1 LKIVEESRTGKEE
14 GEHEEA
20 EVRDLGRTE

>member
-1 LKIVEESRTGKEE
+1 VEESRTGKEE